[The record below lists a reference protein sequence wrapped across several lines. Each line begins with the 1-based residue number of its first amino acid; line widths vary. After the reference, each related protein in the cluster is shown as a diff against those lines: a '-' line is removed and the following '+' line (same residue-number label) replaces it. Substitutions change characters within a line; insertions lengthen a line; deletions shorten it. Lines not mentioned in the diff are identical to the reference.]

1 MKIPFSTFDRMH
13 EDIHEELT
21 QAFKNVLAKGWFIQ
35 GTEYQAFNQE
45 FAAWHRAKYAIGV
58 ASGLDALVLA
68 LKGLGI
74 GKGDD
79 VIVPGNTFI
88 ATVLAVSYAGANPVL
103 VDVDPVTCN
112 MTGDLLSQVVTPHTK
127 AIIPVHLYGQS
138 ADMEPIMS
146 FAKEHHLYVVEDCAQ
161 AHGATYHGQMVGTFG
176 DVGCFSFYPGK
187 NLGALGDAG
196 AVITND
202 AALAQKMA
210 TIANYGSDVK
220 YHHVFQGMNSRL
232 DEMQAAF
239 LRIKLRHLSEYN
251 QEHMRIANAYIQGI
265 KNPLVQTQKPAV
277 DRTHVWH
284 VFSVFSERRDE
295 LKHYLEEKGI
305 GTNCHYP
312 IPVTDQPCYQENHL
326 GKTPVSSKLAH
337 TQLSLPMY
345 IGMTD
350 EEIQYVVDAI
360 NEFGGVQT

>member
-1 MKIPFSTFDRMH
+1 MKVPFSTFNRMH

-21 QAFKNVLAKGWFIQ
+21 QAFENVLASGWFVQ
-35 GTEYQAFNQE
+35 GTEYEAFNRE
-45 FAAWHRAKYAIGV
+45 FAAWHHAKYAIGV

-112 MTGDLLSQVVTPHTK
+112 MTGDLLCQVVTPRTK

-138 ADMEPIMS
+138 ADMGPIMD
-146 FAKEHHLYVVEDCAQ
+146 FAREHHLHVVEDCAQ

-202 AALAQKMA
+202 AALAKKMA
-210 TIANYGSDVK
+210 AIANYGSDVK

-239 LRIKLRHLSEYN
+239 LRIKLRHLDEYN
-251 QEHMRIANAYIQGI
+251 QEHVRIANAYIQGI
-265 KNPLVQTQKPAV
+265 TNPLVRTQKPAS

-284 VFSVFSERRDE
+284 IFSVFSEKRDD

-312 IPVTDQPCYQENHL
+312 VPVTDQPCYQENHL
-326 GKTPVSSKLAH
+326 AKTPVSSMLAR

-350 EEIQYVVDAI
+350 EEIQYVIDAI
-360 NEFGGVQT
+360 NEFGGTQA

>member
-1 MKIPFSTFDRMH
+1 MRIPFSTFDRMH
-13 EDIHEELT
+13 EAIHQELT
-21 QAFKNVLAKGWFIQ
+21 QAFENVLTRGWFIQ
-35 GTEYQAFNQE
+35 GTEYEAFNRE
-45 FAAWHRAKYAIGV
+45 FAAWHHAKYAIGV

-68 LKGLGI
+68 LRALDI
-74 GKGDD
+74 GAGDE
-79 VIVPGNTFI
+79 VILPGNTFI
-88 ATVLAVSYAGANPVL
+88 ATALAVSYVGAKPVL
-103 VDVDPVTCN
+103 VDVDPSTCN
-112 MTGDLLSQVVTPHTK
+112 ITGELLSQVVTPNTK

-138 ADMEPIMS
+138 ADMEEIMA
-146 FAKEHHLYVVEDCAQ
+146 FAREHQLHVVEDCAQ

-202 AALAQKMA
+202 AALAKKMA

-220 YHHVFQGMNSRL
+220 YHHIYQGMNSRL

-239 LRIKLRHLSEYN
+239 LRIKLRHLNEYN
-251 QEHMRIANAYIQGI
+251 EEHVSIANAYLKGI
-265 KNPLVQTQKPAV
+265 KNPLVRTQAPAG

-284 VFSVFSERRDE
+284 VFSVFTEQRDE
-295 LKHYLEEKGI
+295 LKHFLEGKGI
-305 GTNCHYP
+305 GVNCHYP
-312 IPVTDQPCYQENHL
+312 IPVTDQPCYQNEHL
-326 GKTPVSSKLAH
+326 GNTPVSRMLAN

-360 NEFGGVQT
+360 NEFGGAHT